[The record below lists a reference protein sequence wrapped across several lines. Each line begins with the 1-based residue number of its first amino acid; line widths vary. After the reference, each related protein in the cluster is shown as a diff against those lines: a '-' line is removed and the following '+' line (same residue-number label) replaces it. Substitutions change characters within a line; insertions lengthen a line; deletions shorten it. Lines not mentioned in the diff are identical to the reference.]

1 MATCSKCLKKE
12 QPGDAD
18 EILLCDG
25 CDLEIHV
32 SCAGLTTVPLGDWLC
47 AKCLAVMD
55 ARRRANLNG
64 NVVRDADGRRTL
76 ITRLPP
82 LPRLDDT
89 SRALGEDA
97 QRRFNVEI
105 TARRD
110 KALNTL
116 IENQRVLEESSRERI
131 ATLTRDVEE
140 QTTVVERAESSLS
153 AAKRATMRVYG
164 LRFWK
169 LATGRYGE
177 SHIEYH
183 DDDGNVRTVYKS
195 IDWIGGRTQ
204 ETKCPGWNRYDNIV
218 VVLTC
223 CAGNSPLVLS
233 YYNKVKMCSRD
244 FDRLPEKNNLQNA
257 KNRLATLEE
266 DLKEVT
272 EEEKERPRS
281 NENDKRELLLGF
293 AKLLSEPQLPFEL
306 KSQHNS
312 RKDFK
317 TMFLGV
323 VNLED
328 SDVRVLNLLKEPT
341 ELVLT
346 IPVDAN
352 VSIDDDTA
360 ISIGQDYYIFGIRE
374 LFSIDRDVTLPM
386 DFSPT
391 SMRAAQRDLMAML
404 FRDPRNQAC
413 IVSKPSIPSSV
424 VVRGTSND
432 RLGDLNK
439 FFDLGELVRDCN
451 YPVDKMPAAETPKR
465 LADNGLVL
473 RNYQKTTLKWLI
485 DKERNISGI
494 GSSGQLWSRMRGL
507 NCDQSFYFCEVT
519 GSLVL
524 DIFNYASD
532 VEQSDS
538 AIYQGDTFPSS
549 AIVASEMGLGKT
561 VMALSLIVESPPS
574 IENISLPREHI
585 CTIKHPS
592 YVAPPLVPPLVKGHQ
607 DLYLSNGTLVIAP
620 MTLCPQWQAEIKR
633 FAPWMKCLTL
643 HNEEI
648 DSLPTIASADVVVI
662 STFMVATQRGKP
674 FELMKKL
681 RKIHFHRI
689 FLDESHLNHNNGRHA
704 DNSRDTNSTR
714 IYKTGLA
721 QLSATHRYCVT
732 GTPVGQSLA
741 DLYGQLRF
749 LRVPLFCREDFF
761 TQNIGMCIVNSAHF
775 QYLNCSCAHISKK

>member
-116 IENQRVLEESSRERI
+116 IENQRVLEGSSRERI

-281 NENDKRELLLGF
+281 NENDK
-293 AKLLSEPQLPFEL
+293 
-306 KSQHNS
+306 
-312 RKDFK
+312 KD
-317 TMFLGV
+317 
-323 VNLED
+323 
-328 SDVRVLNLLKEPT
+328 
-341 ELVLT
+341 
-346 IPVDAN
+346 
-352 VSIDDDTA
+352 
-360 ISIGQDYYIFGIRE
+360 
-374 LFSIDRDVTLPM
+374 
-386 DFSPT
+386 
-391 SMRAAQRDLMAML
+391 
-404 FRDPRNQAC
+404 
-413 IVSKPSIPSSV
+413 
-424 VVRGTSND
+424 
-432 RLGDLNK
+432 
-439 FFDLGELVRDCN
+439 
-451 YPVDKMPAAETPKR
+451 
-465 LADNGLVL
+465 
-473 RNYQKTTLKWLI
+473 
-485 DKERNISGI
+485 
-494 GSSGQLWSRMRGL
+494 
-507 NCDQSFYFCEVT
+507 
-519 GSLVL
+519 
-524 DIFNYASD
+524 
-532 VEQSDS
+532 
-538 AIYQGDTFPSS
+538 
-549 AIVASEMGLGKT
+549 
-561 VMALSLIVESPPS
+561 
-574 IENISLPREHI
+574 
-585 CTIKHPS
+585 
-592 YVAPPLVPPLVKGHQ
+592 
-607 DLYLSNGTLVIAP
+607 
-620 MTLCPQWQAEIKR
+620 
-633 FAPWMKCLTL
+633 
-643 HNEEI
+643 
-648 DSLPTIASADVVVI
+648 
-662 STFMVATQRGKP
+662 
-674 FELMKKL
+674 
-681 RKIHFHRI
+681 
-689 FLDESHLNHNNGRHA
+689 
-704 DNSRDTNSTR
+704 
-714 IYKTGLA
+714 
-721 QLSATHRYCVT
+721 
-732 GTPVGQSLA
+732 
-741 DLYGQLRF
+741 
-749 LRVPLFCREDFF
+749 
-761 TQNIGMCIVNSAHF
+761 
-775 QYLNCSCAHISKK
+775 